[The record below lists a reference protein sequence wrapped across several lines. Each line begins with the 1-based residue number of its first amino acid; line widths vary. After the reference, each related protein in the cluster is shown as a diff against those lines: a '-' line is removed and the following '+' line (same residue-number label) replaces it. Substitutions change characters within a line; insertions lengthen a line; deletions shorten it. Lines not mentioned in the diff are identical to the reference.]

1 MIGKI
6 APRLCSDER
15 GASVIELALTAPFMA
30 ALIIGMTDMARGYSL
45 KVLLEQA
52 AARTI
57 ENVEQQRAV
66 ASSYSTALTAEATNA
81 MTDAGYPTGNTYTP
95 DAWLECSSNGTSW
108 TRQTDFNG
116 NCTSTQTTARYVKI
130 SISRSFV
137 PMFTSRLWPGAN
149 GDGSITMTGSAEVR
163 VQ

>member
-1 MIGKI
+1 VLRRKGRFGYRARADRAFHGRIDH
-6 APRLCSDER
+6 RHDR
-15 GASVIELALTAPFMA
+15 YGA
-30 ALIIGMTDMARGYSL
+30 R
-45 KVLLEQA
+45 LLEQA